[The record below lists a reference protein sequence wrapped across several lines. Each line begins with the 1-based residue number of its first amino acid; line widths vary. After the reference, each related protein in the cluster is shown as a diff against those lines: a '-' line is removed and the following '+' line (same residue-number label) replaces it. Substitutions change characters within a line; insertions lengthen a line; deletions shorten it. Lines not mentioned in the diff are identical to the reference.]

1 MRKAF
6 ALYMVISGLFFSNN
20 YLLSDTVEKSL
31 RYSKNIIYLE
41 SAGSGFLDNY
51 NFSLNY
57 ERMIAREIGIRAGLG
72 IGRFSNSATLG
83 KSAVIMLN
91 FLTTSLHKFELGL
104 GVNYT
109 FILAEEIPDISPD
122 ISTDVVTSVGISHNE
137 FSPCISIGY
146 RYQKNEAG
154 IFFRVGFTWVYNFG
168 GPFQLSI
175 GYVF

>member
-1 MRKAF
+1 MRNIF
-6 ALYMVISGLFFSNN
+6 VIYMVISGLLFSNN
-20 YLLSDTVEKSL
+20 YILCDTAEESK

-41 SAGSGFLDNY
+41 SAGSGFLGNY
-51 NFSLNY
+51 NFSINY

-72 IGRFSNSATLG
+72 IGRFSNNTTLG

-109 FILAEEIPDISPD
+109 FIPSEEIPDY
-122 ISTDVVTSVGISHNE
+122 STCVVTTISYND

-146 RYQKNEAG
+146 RYQQKEAG
-154 IFFRVGFTWVYNFG
+154 LFLRGGFTWVYNFG
-168 GPFQLSI
+168 IPFQLSI